1 MTDKEI
7 LEKIYR
13 FKKVMPNQ
21 QGNERIHRH
30 AV

>member
-13 FKKVMPNQ
+13 PRQIMLYEYRDRFSLRD
-21 QGNERIHRH
+21 E
-30 AV
+30 